1 MKKLVMLVM
10 VSLVMVSGLF
20 TTALAEQ
27 KIAFV
32 NSDRI
37 LAEYKEA
44 QEAQS
49 KLDVEARKLQEEYQG
64 MIMQLDSLQKAYEQ
78 QKMMMSES
86 RRGEKEAE
94 MVKLQQN
101 IQVFQQQ
108 KLGPQGEIYQKQ
120 NEIVGP
126 VLEKVKNVIKKVAD
140 DGNYDFVF
148 DTVSG
153 NILYAEPV
161 YDITEK
167 VIYEL
172 DRQAGSAGTDD

>member
-1 MKKLVMLVM
+1 MLVM
-10 VSLVMVSGLF
+10 VSLVLISGLF
-20 TTALAEQ
+20 TTAVAEQ

-37 LAEYKEA
+37 LAEYKDA

-49 KLDVEARKLQEEYQG
+49 KLDVEAKKLQGEYQA
-64 MIMQLDSLQKAYEQ
+64 MIMKLDSLNKVYES
-78 QKMMMSES
+78 QKMMMSEA
-86 RRGEKEAE
+86 RRAEKEDE
-94 MVKLQQN
+94 LLKLQQE
-101 IQVFQQQ
+101 IQIFQQQ

-126 VLEKVKNVIKKVAD
+126 VLEKVKNIIKKVAE

-148 DTVSG
+148 DTVAG

-161 YDITEK
+161 HDITEK

-172 DRQAGSAGTDD
+172 ERSTGTDQ